1 MFQLIAGLLAF
12 FYGLI
17 PNYAVAIA
25 LLTLTVMLVLSPL
38 TIKSTRSMLAM
49 QKLQPEMKRLQQKHK
64 GDRQKLNEEMMALYK
79 EHKVNPAAGC
89 LPMLLQAP
97 VFLVMYRV
105 IHGLAATTRVD
116 GRVVG
121 APKYLDKDT
130 ELYQDLVESGG
141 KMVSFGVD
149 LARTAKDGH
158 DSFAAA
164 LPFFVIVALVVFVQ
178 YYQSKQMTKRNN
190 QAVINPQMQMM
201 TKVLPPVFGLI
212 SLSIAAGVN
221 VYFLVSGL
229 FRIAQQGAMY
239 RFDPTLA
246 AHARSHTKEVE
257 TKAVEVKTKPLEK
270 DRATKKKADPNGAR
284 PGSRAKAPKGQRNAA
299 KATPA
304 KGNASKGNASKGNAS
319 KGNTSKNMARAK
331 QKRRS
336 KKGR

>member
-1 MFQLIAGLLAF
+1 MFQLLAGLLAF

-25 LLTLTVMLVLSPL
+25 LLTLTVMLALSPL

-64 GDRQKLNEEMMALYK
+64 GDRPKLNEEMMALYK

-89 LPMLLQAP
+89 LPMILQMP
-97 VFLVMYRV
+97 VFLVMYQV
-105 IHGLAATTRVD
+105 IRGLTHK
-116 GRVVG
+116 GPG
-121 APKYLDKDT
+121 GGFQPKYLDKST

-149 LARTAKDGH
+149 LARTATEKH
-158 DSFAAA
+158 ASFAAA
-164 LPFFVIVALVVFVQ
+164 LPFFVVVALVVFVQ
-178 YYQSKQMTKRNN
+178 YYQSKQMTKRNP
-190 QAVINPQMQMM
+190 QAAANPQMQMM
-201 TKVLPPVFGLI
+201 TKVMPAVFGVI

-229 FRIAQQGAMY
+229 FRIVQQGAMY

-246 AHARSHTKEVE
+246 AHAKERTKPVE
-257 TKAVEVKTKPLEK
+257 PKVEPKVMEVKSKPVVPK
-270 DRATKKKADPNGAR
+270 G
-284 PGSRAKAPKGQRNAA
+284 GAKAGGGNGSGPKP
-299 KATPA
+299 KAGSA
-304 KGNASKGNASKGNAS
+304 KGKT
-319 KGNTSKNMARAK
+319 NTARAK
-331 QKRRS
+331 QKRRN

>member
-1 MFQLIAGLLAF
+1 MFQLLAGLLAF

-89 LPMLLQAP
+89 LPMVLQMP
-97 VFLVMYRV
+97 VLLVMYRV
-105 IHGLAATTRVD
+105 IHGLIATVRVD
-116 GRVVG
+116 GRLVG
-121 APKYLDKDT
+121 APKYLDKGTD
-130 ELYQDLVESGG
+130 LYQDLVKSGG
-141 KMVSFGVD
+141 KMVAFGVD
-149 LARTAKDGH
+149 LSSSARVNHG
-158 DSFAAA
+158 SFGAA

-178 YYQSKQMTKRNN
+178 YYQSKQMTKRNT
-190 QAVINPQMQMM
+190 QAAANPQMQMM
-201 TKVLPPVFGLI
+201 TRVLPAVFGLI

-221 VYFLVSGL
+221 VYFLVSGA
-229 FRIAQQGAMY
+229 FRIVQQAAMY
-239 RFDPTLA
+239 RFDPTLS
-246 AHARSHTKEVE
+246 AHAKSHAKEIE
-257 TKAVEVKTKPLEK
+257 AKAVEVKTKPLEK
-270 DRATKKKADPNGAR
+270 RRGPPKNTSGNGGEPR
-284 PGSRAKAPKGQRNAA
+284 PKTSAA
-299 KATPA
+299 KA
-304 KGNASKGNASKGNAS
+304 KGNAG
-319 KGNTSKNMARAK
+319 RAK